1 MLTGESQSDEEIE
14 SEVLEVPL
22 MKASLAGVGGEG
34 RASIWALEVAY
45 PQLGL
50 RR

>member
-22 MKASLAGVGGEG
+22 MEASLAGVGGKGEPAFG
-34 RASIWALEVAY
+34 RWKWHIPSWD
-45 PQLGL
+45 
-50 RR
+50 